1 MLGIWRHLTRK
12 RRIQLLM
19 LLIVMLLSGFA
30 ELVSLGSVV
39 PFLAVLNDP
48 ELIWDHPVV
57 AAFAEVFGLS
67 KPSHLIIPAT
77 LFFVLATLLASIV
90 RLSNLWLNA
99 RLAASIG
106 SDLSCESYKR
116 TLYQPF
122 SVHAKR
128 NSSTIITA
136 TTTHISR
143 TVSSITCLL
152 QLCTSALVASGL
164 LLGLFVINW
173 TVASFVVLFFGCS
186 YGLLSSITRAKVV
199 LNSKLIAT
207 AAQHANKGVA
217 RRSWCN

>member
-1 MLGIWRHLTRK
+1 MRGIWRHLTRR
-12 RRIQLLM
+12 RRIQLL
-19 LLIVMLLSGFA
+19 LLLFVMLLSGFA

-57 AAFAEVFGLS
+57 VAFAEVLDLS
-67 KPSHLIIPAT
+67 NPSQLIIPST
-77 LFFVLATLLASIV
+77 LFFVLATLLASFV

-99 RLAASIG
+99 RLAAAIG

-122 SVHAKR
+122 SVHMKR
-128 NSSTIITA
+128 NSSKIISA

-152 QLCTSALVASGL
+152 QLFTSVVVASGL
-164 LLGLFVINW
+164 
-173 TVASFVVLFFGCS
+173 
-186 YGLLSSITRAKVV
+186 Y
-199 LNSKLIAT
+199 
-207 AAQHANKGVA
+207 
-217 RRSWCN
+217 